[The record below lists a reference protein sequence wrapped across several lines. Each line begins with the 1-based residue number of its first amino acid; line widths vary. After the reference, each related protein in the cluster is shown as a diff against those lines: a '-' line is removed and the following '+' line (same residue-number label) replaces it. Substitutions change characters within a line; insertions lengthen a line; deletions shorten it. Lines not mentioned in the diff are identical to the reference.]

1 MKKHDTSIPII
12 PDLYQLTP
20 KDLSQASNVLGK
32 AFREDPIW
40 VEILKDEP
48 EKFSIAFEVP
58 LKECLKYG
66 RVYCSSPSLEGI
78 AAWLPSKYVNLN
90 FFQFIW
96 CGAFLSAMKLGSKI
110 GKHISEV
117 SKIITEDRKLN
128 MKIPYIYLYVIGV
141 SPENQGKGIGSHL
154 INTMLDKLAPELPI
168 YLETETE
175 QNVKFYEKLGFKVL
189 KKVTIPSLGLPMW
202 EMVHERK

>member
-1 MKKHDTSIPII
+1 MKRHDNSIPII
-12 PDLYQLTP
+12 PDLYHLIP

-32 AFREDPIW
+32 AFGEDPIW

-78 AAWLPSKYVNLN
+78 AAWLPSKYVSVN

-96 CGAFLSAMKLGSKI
+96 CGAFLSAMKLGNKI
-110 GKHISEV
+110 GKRISEV
-117 SKIITEDRKLN
+117 AKILTEDRKLN
-128 MKIPYIYLYVIGV
+128 VKEPYIYLYVIGV
-141 SPENQGKGIGSHL
+141 SPDNQGKGIGSHL
-154 INTMLDKLAPELPI
+154 INTMIGSLALEFPI

-189 KKVTIPSLGLPMW
+189 KKVSIPSLGLPMW